1 MAAPMVVALR
11 GLTTRQA
18 TITLDERGCAALA
31 DAIEVAD
38 EGHPDVDGSPVDP
51 EIERLGRQL
60 RGFLKVWDF
69 HEDPQS
75 D

>member
-1 MAAPMVVALR
+1 VPAPCVVALR

-18 TITLDERGCAALA
+18 TITLDERGCASLA
-31 DAIEVAD
+31 DAIELAHAGD
-38 EGHPDVDGSPVDP
+38 RSPVDP

>member
-1 MAAPMVVALR
+1 VPAPCVVAIR

-18 TITLDERGCAALA
+18 TLTLDERGCARLA
-31 DAIEVAD
+31 QAIAQAED
-38 EGHPDVDGSPVDP
+38 SGHELDP

-60 RGFLKVWDF
+60 RGFLKVWDTTPV
-69 HEDPQS
+69 PQG

>member
-1 MAAPMVVALR
+1 VARAVTAIR

-18 TITLDERGCAALA
+18 LLTLDERGCAALA
-31 DAIEVAD
+31 DAIELAN
-38 EGHPDVDGSPVDP
+38 EGDPSPLDP

-60 RGFLKVWDF
+60 RGFLKVWDSTPI
-69 HEDPQS
+69 PQG